1 VQTRKTNIARLGE
14 SRPKTKVAN
23 TILAVLQQEA
33 QPLPI
38 GTIVRSVAARLDGI
52 NPHSIYTRVY
62 RLAEEQRIDSIDRDG
77 TRYYAHHGVAVS
89 APEAQPARDTR
100 SAILDILS
108 HAKEP
113 MLLSD
118 VVERIRDERG
128 ISKKNVYVAIARLVS
143 DGLAKEHV
151 IFRRRHVA
159 LAHPAPVV
167 EEEHALD
174 PIAMASLQSRHI
186 PAAQPEE
193 QPALPLP
200 HFRVVEEQPTQSDP
214 EMRAALE
221 RAFAPAPAQHTPTLN
236 PTQRRVRPEPFDPAV
251 AYAPDAAP
259 DPPALP
265 GTPHFIDCALK
276 IAGLDIT
283 ARITLDLP
291 NSIAREA
298 TFRYLVRVL
307 GELERISSDVLG
319 VGAAQALAQTAM
331 QLAEEEEAKRRR
343 LEQRIALISAAL
355 LPEEPPNDQ

>member
-62 RLAEEQRIDSIDRDG
+62 KLAEEQRIDSIDRDG
-77 TRYYAHHGVAVS
+77 TRYYAHHGIIPS

-100 SAILDILS
+100 STIIDILS
-108 HAKEP
+108 AAKEP

-143 DGLAKEHV
+143 DGIAKEHV

-167 EEEHALD
+167 EEPSHALD
-174 PIAMASLQSRHI
+174 PIAMAGLQSRHI
-186 PAAQPEE
+186 PA
-193 QPALPLP
+193 
-200 HFRVVEEQPTQSDP
+200 
-214 EMRAALE
+214 
-221 RAFAPAPAQHTPTLN
+221 LN

-251 AYAPDAAP
+251 AYAPEAEP

-265 GTPHFIDCALK
+265 DTPHFIDCDLR

-283 ARITLDLP
+283 AHITLDMP

-298 TFRYLVRVL
+298 TFRYLVRVIK
-307 GELERISSDVLG
+307 ELERISSDVLG

-355 LPEEPPNDQ
+355 LPEEERAE

>member
-62 RLAEEQRIDSIDRDG
+62 KLAEEQRIDCIDRDG
-77 TRYYAHHGVAVS
+77 TRYYAHHGA
-89 APEAQPARDTR
+89 ALEEQPPARDTR
-100 SAILDILS
+100 SAILAILS
-108 HAKEP
+108 NAKEP

-167 EEEHALD
+167 EEPSHALD
-174 PIAMASLQSRHI
+174 PSAMASLQSRHI
-186 PAAQPEE
+186 PA
-193 QPALPLP
+193 
-200 HFRVVEEQPTQSDP
+200 
-214 EMRAALE
+214 
-221 RAFAPAPAQHTPTLN
+221 LN

-251 AYAPDAAP
+251 AYAPEAEP

-265 GTPHFIDCALK
+265 DTPHFIDCELK

-355 LPEEPPNDQ
+355 LPEE

>member
-38 GTIVRSVAARLDGI
+38 GTIVRSVAARIDGI

-62 RLAEEQRIDSIDRDG
+62 KLAEEQRIDSIDRDG
-77 TRYYAHHGVAVS
+77 TRYYAHHGVVT
-89 APEAQPARDTR
+89 PEQPPARDTR

-143 DGLAKEHV
+143 DGIAKEHV

-159 LAHPAPVV
+159 LAHPAPV
-167 EEEHALD
+167 EEEAHALD

-186 PAAQPEE
+186 PA
-193 QPALPLP
+193 
-200 HFRVVEEQPTQSDP
+200 
-214 EMRAALE
+214 
-221 RAFAPAPAQHTPTLN
+221 LN
-236 PTQRRVRPEPFDPAV
+236 PTQRRVRSEPFDPAI
-251 AYAPDAAP
+251 AYAPEPAP

-265 GTPHFIDCALK
+265 DTPHFIDCELR
-276 IAGLDIT
+276 IGGLDIT
-283 ARITLDLP
+283 AHITLDMP

-298 TFRYLVRVL
+298 TFRYLVRVVK
-307 GELERISSDVLG
+307 ELERISSDVLG
-319 VGAAQALAQTAM
+319 VGAAQALAQAAM
-331 QLAEEEEAKRRR
+331 QLAEEEEGKRRR

-355 LPEEPPNDQ
+355 LPEEPTSDQ

>member
-1 VQTRKTNIARLGE
+1 VQVRKVDSARLNDQRAPR
-14 SRPKTKVAN
+14 RPKTKVAN

-38 GTIVRSVAARLDGI
+38 GKIVRSVAARLDNI

-62 RLAEEQRIDSIDRDG
+62 KLAAEQRIDSIERDG
-77 TRYYAHHGVAVS
+77 TRYYAHHGIITPAE
-89 APEAQPARDTR
+89 PPARDTR

-108 HAKEP
+108 TAKEP

-128 ISKKNVYVAIARLVS
+128 IAKKNAYTAIARLVH

-167 EEEHALD
+167 EERAPVE
-174 PIAMASLQSRHI
+174 
-186 PAAQPEE
+186 AQY
-193 QPALPLP
+193 
-200 HFRVVEEQPTQSDP
+200 
-214 EMRAALE
+214 
-221 RAFAPAPAQHTPTLN
+221 TPTLN
-236 PTQRRVRPEPFDPAV
+236 PTQRRLRPEPFDPAI
-251 AYAPDAAP
+251 AYAPERAP
-259 DPPALP
+259 EPPALP
-265 GTPHFIDCALK
+265 DTPHFIDCALT

-283 ARITLDLP
+283 ARITIDLP

-307 GELERISSDVLG
+307 AELERISSDVLG
-319 VGAAQALAQTAM
+319 IGAAQALAQTAM

-355 LPEEPPNDQ
+355 LPEDPASDQ